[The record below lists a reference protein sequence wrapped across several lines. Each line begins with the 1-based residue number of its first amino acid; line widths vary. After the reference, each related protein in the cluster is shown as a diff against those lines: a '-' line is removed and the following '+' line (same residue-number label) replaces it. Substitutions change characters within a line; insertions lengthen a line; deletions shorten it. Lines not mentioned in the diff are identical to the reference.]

1 MQRINNLKTIFVKY
15 RSQNTTH
22 EENDDDETHFNILKL
37 HVLTHYIDFIRLY
50 DIAQSF
56 DTVYEETTHKFLF
69 KIFFARTNK
78 TENWKKQIMM
88 HNIRHNN
95 IIAMQNILLYS
106 KSKSVSVAC
115 QQLNEEIIKAFR
127 DSMNL
132 SMSLDENDETHL
144 LNLYQNSRHWRR
156 AKLVATESKFE
167 CLNFIDALTMFIR
180 EQRKR
185 ANDISYNDTHFDIR
199 ERDSFWAKNYF
210 VEIHKSL
217 ICWKRDEK
225 NSTNSNR
232 LEEEKMWCASQWRNR
247 KDWRRDS
254 VWVQKNDS
262 KNNYHNNDFVI
273 DSDKCVEQLLL
284 IIFVLDHERLNYKER
299 SRKYIEALI
308 DVKRWLNNE
317 AVNKVHEMFEVKTFS
332 INKTKNFKLLHS
344 RRFYDMS
351 HVIRNVHLMSTNEQ
365 CTRFYVNNFID

>member
-56 DTVYEETTHKFLF
+56 DTVYEETAHKFLL

-78 TENWKKQIMM
+78 TKDWKKQIMM

-95 IIAMQNILLYS
+95 IIAMQNILFYS
-106 KSKSVSVAC
+106 KSKSIFVAY
-115 QQLNEEIIKAFR
+115 QQLNEEIIKASR

-132 SMSLDENDETHL
+132 SMSLDENDEAHL
-144 LNLYQNSRHWRR
+144 LNLYQNSCHWRR
-156 AKLVATESKFE
+156 AKLVAAKSKFE
-167 CLNFIDALTMFIR
+167 CSNFINVLTIMIFIR
-180 EQRKR
+180 EQHKR

-210 VEIHKSL
+210 VEIYKPL

-225 NSTNSNR
+225 NFTNSNR
-232 LEEEKMWCASQWRNR
+232 LEEEKMRCASQ
-247 KDWRRDS
+247 
-254 VWVQKNDS
+254 
-262 KNNYHNNDFVI
+262 
-273 DSDKCVEQLLL
+273 
-284 IIFVLDHERLNYKER
+284 
-299 SRKYIEALI
+299 
-308 DVKRWLNNE
+308 
-317 AVNKVHEMFEVKTFS
+317 
-332 INKTKNFKLLHS
+332 
-344 RRFYDMS
+344 
-351 HVIRNVHLMSTNEQ
+351 
-365 CTRFYVNNFID
+365 